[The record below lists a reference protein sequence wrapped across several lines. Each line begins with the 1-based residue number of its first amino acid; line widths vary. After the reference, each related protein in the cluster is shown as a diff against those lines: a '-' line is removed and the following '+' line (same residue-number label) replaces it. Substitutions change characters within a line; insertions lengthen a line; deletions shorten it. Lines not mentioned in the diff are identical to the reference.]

1 MSAKILDGKSIA
13 GELLKK
19 IRQRVQ
25 QRIQRGLHAP
35 GLAVIQVGN
44 DPASQI
50 YVRNKRWAC
59 DEAGIQ
65 SFSHDLP
72 ETISQ
77 ADLLDLI
84 DQLNKDPQVNG
95 TLVQLPIPKHIN
107 SETVIEHI
115 RPDKDVDGFHPY
127 NMGRLILR
135 NPQLR
140 PCTPMGVMML
150 LETTGLYLKEQDAV
164 VVGAS
169 NHVGRP
175 MAMELLSAGCTV
187 SMCHRFTKDLKI
199 HVKQADILV
208 VCVGKPNLIKGEWI
222 KPGAAVIDIGF
233 TRTAEGQLVGDV
245 DFEAAC
251 QRAGWI
257 TPVPGGVGPMT
268 VAHLLQNTL
277 YAADN
282 LHA

>member
-13 GELLKK
+13 DELLKK
-19 IRQRVQ
+19 IRQHVQ

-35 GLAVIQVGN
+35 GLAVIQVGD

-50 YVRNKRWAC
+50 YVRNKRRAC
-59 DEAGIQ
+59 DEAGIK

-72 ETISQ
+72 EAISQ
-77 ADLLDLI
+77 AELLDLI
-84 DQLNKDPQVNG
+84 DRLNEDPQVNG
-95 TLVQLPIPKHIN
+95 ILVQLPIPKHIN

-135 NPQLR
+135 NPHLR

-187 SMCHRFTKDLKI
+187 SICHRFTKDLKI

-208 VCVGKPNLIKGEWI
+208 VCVGKPSLIKGEWI

-245 DFEAAC
+245 DFESAY